1 MKKAT
6 ISTKAATPEWAVLE
20 REIIAKLNKAAPE
33 FVKKYTN
40 VDGTLKWK
48 SEFGSMDGSDDPY
61 EAFHNLALLYA
72 IGGSEEI
79 YELARKMW
87 ESITSAVDRIRSDLS
102 GVRWLLRLDA
112 PWRRIFVFL
121 FPWLN

>member
-1 MKKAT
+1 MKNVT
-6 ISTKAATPEWAVLE
+6 ISTKGKAPDWALLE
-20 REIIAKLNKAAPE
+20 REVIAKLNQAAPE

-61 EAFHNLALLYA
+61 EAFQNLALLYA

-79 YELARKMW
+79 YDVAR
-87 ESITSAVDRIRSDLS
+87 
-102 GVRWLLRLDA
+102 
-112 PWRRIFVFL
+112 
-121 FPWLN
+121 